1 MHIRNRCAVS
11 PHLGCGGEVPEG
23 ALLVD
28 EGPGGGQGGARRHH
42 RHPAQH
48 GQLLFTDRFL
58 IPVLST
64 SYHVKHGGQR
74 LEWW

>member
-1 MHIRNRCAVS
+1 MC

-28 EGPGGGQGGARRHH
+28 EGPGSGQEGARRHH

-48 GQLLFTDRFL
+48 GQLFLTDRFL

-64 SYHVKHGGQR
+64 SYLAMLSTEDKGWDSGDM
-74 LEWW
+74 

>member
-1 MHIRNRCAVS
+1 MHIRNRCAVC
-11 PHLGCGGEVPEG
+11 PNLGCGGEVPEG

-28 EGPGGGQGGARRHH
+28 EGPGGGHVGARRHH

-48 GQLLFTDRFL
+48 GQLFLTDRFL

-64 SYHVKHGGQR
+64 SYHPKHGGQR
-74 LEWW
+74 LGWS